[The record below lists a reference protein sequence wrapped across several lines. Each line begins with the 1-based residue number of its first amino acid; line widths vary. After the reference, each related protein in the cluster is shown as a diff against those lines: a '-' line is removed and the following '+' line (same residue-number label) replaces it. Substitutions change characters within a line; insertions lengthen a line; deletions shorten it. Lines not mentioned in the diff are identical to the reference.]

1 MGPLPFGQIGAAAA
15 TIEVTKPVP
24 SEPQED
30 RQGKDFVRGAGSAFN
45 MLDSAHGVGCA
56 FNLPDSAAHE
66 RGAIAQRGMCNGG
79 GPAGSGT
86 RQVGED
92 LSAAADGDASAAAVI
107 ISAATTG
114 APTGA
119 PVPADGDGS
128 GAHATTAAATGGGTA
143 TAQSTRTPGGQQ
155 VNQIRPH
162 LRVPASEL
170 YRPEAPNVPIRASVT
185 RMSYCDAARS
195 PPRSVYARPLARPSW
210 KAGAFRTGRRSL
222 PSSSSAFNDAAL
234 VRGRPGPP
242 AGYKTSLRGSASGVS
257 EATTSW
263 RTVVTPSVA

>member
-1 MGPLPFGQIGAAAA
+1 MHARRSCRARRRPTQAHRRHARCHPTQAHRRHARCHPTQA
-15 TIEVTKPVP
+15 
-24 SEPQED
+24 
-30 RQGKDFVRGAGSAFN
+30 RRR
-45 MLDSAHGVGCA
+45 HGVGCA
-56 FNLPDSAAHE
+56 FNLPDSAALE
-66 RGAIAQRGMCNGG
+66 RGAIAQGGMCNGG

-195 PPRSVYARPLARPSW
+195 PPRSVYARVLLRAQVGKRGLSGRADAPCLPHLQHSMTRRLS
-210 KAGAFRTGRRSL
+210 GEGRGRR
-222 PSSSSAFNDAAL
+222 
-234 VRGRPGPP
+234 P
-242 AGYKTSLRGSASGVS
+242 AIKPRLRGSASGVS